1 MACPAFAVH
10 APSVKDWLRSSHRHQ
25 PLAERTVIELSRQV
39 QQWQS
44 HPAGPEKAPAP
55 VRRRGL
61 RARDRLVCHNLRL
74 VSHVWGRHRQSLPGS
89 DESTADAFQ
98 EAALGLVRAA
108 EKYDPGRGYRF
119 STYASFWVRR
129 GFADVEQQ
137 QKRLIRFPVEKA
149 SIVLRAQRL
158 RDEHQ
163 ASTGDV
169 PSLEW
174 LAERCPTPGGRPL
187 TSEGLATL
195 LQQWEETQTGSLE
208 DPANPAGED
217 NGRLDLAALQQDRR
231 DQQSI
236 DHHLAALPRLLNAL
250 TSQQR
255 QVIEGLY
262 LRTPEVSRLQLRREL
277 GLTPQQLRTV
287 EREALGRLRE
297 GNALLTCPQRAAGE
311 DPQRIQ

>member
-1 MACPAFAVH
+1 
-10 APSVKDWLRSSHRHQ
+10 
-25 PLAERTVIELSRQV
+25 
-39 QQWQS
+39 
-44 HPAGPEKAPAP
+44 
-55 VRRRGL
+55 
-61 RARDRLVCHNLRL
+61 
-74 VSHVWGRHRQSLPGS
+74 
-89 DESTADAFQ
+89 
-98 EAALGLVRAA
+98 VRAA

-217 NGRLDLAALQQDRR
+217 NGRMDLAALQQDRR

-277 GLTPQQLRTV
+277 GLTPLQLRTI

-297 GNALLTCPQRAAGE
+297 GSVYARLK
-311 DPQRIQ
+311 